1 MKTRP
6 LKVKRH
12 CSKRRRTHIIAFFIT
27 ILIDYD
33 QYFLL
38 TSVRLG
44 SVFAAVPQPG
54 LTAEIR
60 ML

>member
-6 LKVKRH
+6 LQVKHR
-12 CSKRRRTHIIAFFIT
+12 CSKRRTHLIAFFIA

-38 TSVRLG
+38 T

>member
-1 MKTRP
+1 MMTRP
-6 LKVKRH
+6 LKVKRC
-12 CSKRRRTHIIAFFIT
+12 CSKRRTHIIAFFIA

-38 TSVRLG
+38 TSV
-44 SVFAAVPQPG
+44 FATVPQPG

>member
-6 LKVKRH
+6 LQVKRR
-12 CSKRRRTHIIAFFIT
+12 CSKRRRTHIIAFFIA

-38 TSVRLG
+38 T

>member
-6 LKVKRH
+6 LKVKRR
-12 CSKRRRTHIIAFFIT
+12 CSKRRRRTRIIAFFIA

-38 TSVRLG
+38 TSVF
-44 SVFAAVPQPG
+44 VAVPQPA